1 MILLSVE
8 QQFRQAML
16 NNGAVAAALPGGL
29 YEVQLPQN
37 VATYPAGSFQRVS
50 TQRNWVQAQGGQ
62 YSDMGWT
69 RFQID
74 LWSNT
79 ETADD
84 DVDIAALAIIQALRT
99 FNAYSGGSAG
109 GSNRVLNQ
117 RMQVEPQTQPPM
129 FRCILDVQIWFSD
142 NS

>member
-1 MILLSVE
+1 MSLLSVE
-8 QQFRQAML
+8 QQFRTAML
-16 NNGAVAAALPGGL
+16 ANAAVAAALPGGL
-29 YEVQLPQN
+29 YEVQLPQQ
-37 VATYPAGSFQRVS
+37 VALYPAGSFQRVS
-50 TQRNWVQAQGGQ
+50 TQRNWVQSMLGQ
-62 YSDMGWT
+62 FSDFGWT
-69 RFQID
+69 RFQVD

-84 DVDIAALAIIQALRT
+84 DVDQAALAIIQALRT

-129 FRCILDVQIWFSD
+129 FRCILDVQIYFAD